1 MLKVREV
8 SSTITSDEENNE
20 LMEKM
25 HNAIL
30 LCLGN
35 EVLRKLQLK
44 LESLYMTKSLI
55 IHFYLKKL
63 VFTPQMKEG
72 TSIKDHIYEF

>member
-1 MLKVREV
+1 MLKGREV
-8 SSTITSDEENNE
+8 LSTTTSDEENNE

-25 HNAIL
+25 HNTIL

-35 EVLRKLQLK
+35 EVLGKLQLK
-44 LESLYMTKSLI
+44 LKSLYMTKSLI

-63 VFTPQMKEG
+63 VFTP
-72 TSIKDHIYEF
+72 